1 MESTLQWLIS
11 RCRVLLYGERIFFGV
26 VPVCKIFLDS
36 HCKTPRQGFFF
47 RIKTGNFFHTMD
59 AIFLLYRGGDCMSEG
74 EVQEPEVLLEN
85 YGTTAL
91 PAASDAPIHCLTII
105 GQIEGHMILPQSNKT
120 TKYEHLI
127 PQLVA
132 IEQDEKVKG
141 VLIVLNT
148 AGGDVESGLAI
159 AEAIRGLSKPKV
171 SIVMGGGHSIGVPIA
186 VASDYSFIAPSA
198 TMTIH
203 PVRLTGMVIG
213 VPATMEYMERMQD
226 RVVAFVT
233 DNSHIDEQ
241 TFRRLM
247 LTVGEL
253 SQDIGTVIVGK
264 KAVEYGLIDEVG
276 SIHEAMHK
284 LNALID
290 EREAACHD

>member
-1 MESTLQWLIS
+1 MAEEQ
-11 RCRVLLYGERIFFGV
+11 
-26 VPVCKIFLDS
+26 
-36 HCKTPRQGFFF
+36 
-47 RIKTGNFFHTMD
+47 N
-59 AIFLLYRGGDCMSEG
+59 
-74 EVQEPEVLLEN
+74 QEPEVLLEN

-91 PAASDAPIHCLTII
+91 PIPESTPIHCLTII
-105 GQIEGHMILPQSNKT
+105 GQIEGHMILPQNNKT

-127 PQLVA
+127 PQLIA
-132 IEQDEKVKG
+132 IEQDPEVKG
-141 VLIVLNT
+141 VLIILNT

-213 VPATMEYMERMQD
+213 VPATMEYIERMQD

-233 DNSHIDEQ
+233 ANSHIDER
-241 TFRRLM
+241 TFRQMM

-253 SQDIGTVIVGK
+253 SQDNGTVIVGK
-264 KAVEYGLIDEVG
+264 KAVECGLIDEVG
-276 SIHEAMHK
+276 SIKEAMAK
-284 LNALID
+284 LNAMIE
-290 EREAACHD
+290 EREAKQDD

>member
-1 MESTLQWLIS
+1 MYDKNSQA
-11 RCRVLLYGERIFFGV
+11 IFQEGANNINQNQAEENSGGNSSQNGTEDQPQTAEHGV
-26 VPVCKIFLDS
+26 VNSGPI
-36 HCKTPRQGFFF
+36 
-47 RIKTGNFFHTMD
+47 RI
-59 AIFLLYRGGDCMSEG
+59 I
-74 EVQEPEVLLEN
+74 
-85 YGTTAL
+85 
-91 PAASDAPIHCLTII
+91 TII
-105 GQIEGHMILPQSNKT
+105 GQIEGHMILPQNNKT

-127 PQLVA
+127 PQLIA
-132 IEQDEKVKG
+132 IEQDPEVKG
-141 VLIVLNT
+141 VLIILNT

-159 AEAIRGLSKPKV
+159 AEAIRGLCKPKV

-213 VPATMEYMERMQD
+213 VPATMEYIERMQD

-233 DNSHIDEQ
+233 ANSHIDER
-241 TFRRLM
+241 TFRQMM

-264 KAVEYGLIDEVG
+264 KAVECGLIDEVG
-276 SIHEAMHK
+276 SIKEAMAK
-284 LNALID
+284 LNAMIE
-290 EREAACHD
+290 EREAKQDD

>member
-1 MESTLQWLIS
+1 
-11 RCRVLLYGERIFFGV
+11 
-26 VPVCKIFLDS
+26 
-36 HCKTPRQGFFF
+36 
-47 RIKTGNFFHTMD
+47 
-59 AIFLLYRGGDCMSEG
+59 MSE
-74 EVQEPEVLLEN
+74 EQNQEPEVLLES
-85 YGTTAL
+85 YGTTDL
-91 PAASDAPIHCLTII
+91 PVPESTPIHCLTII
-105 GQIEGHMILPQSNKT
+105 GQIEGHMILPQNNKT

-127 PQLVA
+127 PQMIA
-132 IEQDEKVKG
+132 IEQDPEVKG
-141 VLIVLNT
+141 VLVILNT

-186 VASDYSFIAPSA
+186 VAGDYTFIAPSA

-213 VPATMEYMERMQD
+213 VPATMEYIERMQD

-233 DNSHIDEQ
+233 ANSHIDEQ

-264 KAVEYGLIDEVG
+264 KVVECGLIDEVG
-276 SIHEAMHK
+276 SIKEAMAK
-284 LNALID
+284 LHEMI
-290 EREAACHD
+290 EQREAEQHD

>member
-1 MESTLQWLIS
+1 
-11 RCRVLLYGERIFFGV
+11 
-26 VPVCKIFLDS
+26 
-36 HCKTPRQGFFF
+36 
-47 RIKTGNFFHTMD
+47 
-59 AIFLLYRGGDCMSEG
+59 MSE
-74 EVQEPEVLLEN
+74 EQNQEPEVLLEN

-91 PAASDAPIHCLTII
+91 PVPESTPIHCLTII
-105 GQIEGHMILPQSNKT
+105 GQIEGHMILPQNNKT

-127 PQLVA
+127 PQLIA
-132 IEQDEKVKG
+132 IEQDDEVKG
-141 VLIVLNT
+141 VLVILNT

-159 AEAIRGLSKPKV
+159 AEAIRGLSKPTV

-203 PVRLTGMVIG
+203 PVRLNGMVIG
-213 VPATMEYMERMQD
+213 VPATMEYIERMQD

-233 DNSHIDEQ
+233 ANSHIDDQ
-241 TFRRLM
+241 TFRNLM

-264 KAVEYGLIDEVG
+264 KAVECGLIDEVG
-276 SIHEAMHK
+276 SIREAMKK
-284 LNALID
+284 LNELIAAGEDGRD
-290 EREAACHD
+290 E

>member
-1 MESTLQWLIS
+1 MAEEQ
-11 RCRVLLYGERIFFGV
+11 
-26 VPVCKIFLDS
+26 
-36 HCKTPRQGFFF
+36 
-47 RIKTGNFFHTMD
+47 N
-59 AIFLLYRGGDCMSEG
+59 
-74 EVQEPEVLLEN
+74 QEPEVLLEN

-91 PAASDAPIHCLTII
+91 PIPESTPIHCLTII
-105 GQIEGHMILPQSNKT
+105 GQIEGHMILPQNNKT

-127 PQLVA
+127 PQLIA
-132 IEQDEKVKG
+132 IEQDPEVKG
-141 VLIVLNT
+141 VLIILNT

-186 VASDYSFIAPSA
+186 VSSDYSFIAPSA

-213 VPATMEYMERMQD
+213 VPATMEYIERMQD

-233 DNSHIDEQ
+233 ANSHIDER
-241 TFRRLM
+241 TFRQLM

-264 KAVEYGLIDEVG
+264 KAVECGLIDEVG
-276 SIHEAMHK
+276 SIKEAMVK
-284 LNALID
+284 LNTMIE
-290 EREAACHD
+290 EREAKQND

>member
-1 MESTLQWLIS
+1 MLI
-11 RCRVLLYGERIFFGV
+11 I
-26 VPVCKIFLDS
+26 
-36 HCKTPRQGFFF
+36 
-47 RIKTGNFFHTMD
+47 
-59 AIFLLYRGGDCMSEG
+59 
-74 EVQEPEVLLEN
+74 
-85 YGTTAL
+85 
-91 PAASDAPIHCLTII
+91 
-105 GQIEGHMILPQSNKT
+105 
-120 TKYEHLI
+120 
-127 PQLVA
+127 
-132 IEQDEKVKG
+132 
-141 VLIVLNT
+141 LNT

-213 VPATMEYMERMQD
+213 VPATMEYIERMQD

-233 DNSHIDEQ
+233 ANSHIDER
-241 TFRRLM
+241 TFRQLM

-264 KAVEYGLIDEVG
+264 KAVECGLIDEVG
-276 SIHEAMHK
+276 SIKEAMTK
-284 LNALID
+284 LNAMIE
-290 EREAACHD
+290 ERERGQHD

>member
-1 MESTLQWLIS
+1 MAEEQS
-11 RCRVLLYGERIFFGV
+11 
-26 VPVCKIFLDS
+26 
-36 HCKTPRQGFFF
+36 
-47 RIKTGNFFHTMD
+47 
-59 AIFLLYRGGDCMSEG
+59 
-74 EVQEPEVLLEN
+74 QEPEVLLEN

-91 PAASDAPIHCLTII
+91 PIPESTPIHCLTII
-105 GQIEGHMILPQSNKT
+105 GQIEGHMILPQNNKT

-127 PQLVA
+127 PQLIA
-132 IEQDEKVKG
+132 IEQDPEVKG
-141 VLIVLNT
+141 VLIILNT

-213 VPATMEYMERMQD
+213 VPATMEYIERMQD

-233 DNSHIDEQ
+233 ANSHIDEK
-241 TFRRLM
+241 TFRQLM

-264 KAVEYGLIDEVG
+264 KAVECGLIDEVG
-276 SIHEAMHK
+276 SIKEAMTK
-284 LNALID
+284 LNAMIE
-290 EREAACHD
+290 EREREQHD

>member
-1 MESTLQWLIS
+1 
-11 RCRVLLYGERIFFGV
+11 
-26 VPVCKIFLDS
+26 
-36 HCKTPRQGFFF
+36 
-47 RIKTGNFFHTMD
+47 
-59 AIFLLYRGGDCMSEG
+59 MSDEKN
-74 EVQEPEVLLEN
+74 QEPETLIED

-91 PAASDAPIHCLTII
+91 PVPENTPIHCLTII
-105 GQIEGHMILPQSNKT
+105 GQIEGHMILPQNNKT

-127 PQLVA
+127 PQLIA
-132 IEQDEKVKG
+132 IEQDTDVKG
-141 VLIVLNT
+141 VLIILNT

-203 PVRLTGMVIG
+203 PVRLNGMVIG
-213 VPATMEYMERMQD
+213 VPATMEYIERMQD

-233 DNSHIDEQ
+233 ANSHIDED
-241 TFRRLM
+241 TFRKLM

-264 KAVEYGLIDEVG
+264 KAVDCGLIDEVG
-276 SIHEAMHK
+276 SIKEAMAK
-284 LNALID
+284 LYELID
-290 EREAACHD
+290 EQEDEQNG

>member
-1 MESTLQWLIS
+1 
-11 RCRVLLYGERIFFGV
+11 
-26 VPVCKIFLDS
+26 
-36 HCKTPRQGFFF
+36 
-47 RIKTGNFFHTMD
+47 
-59 AIFLLYRGGDCMSEG
+59 MSE
-74 EVQEPEVLLEN
+74 EQNQEPEVLLEN

-91 PAASDAPIHCLTII
+91 PVPESTPIHCLTII
-105 GQIEGHMILPQSNKT
+105 GQIEGHMILPQNNKT

-127 PQLVA
+127 PQLIA
-132 IEQDEKVKG
+132 IEQDDDVKG
-141 VLIVLNT
+141 VLVILNT

-159 AEAIRGLSKPKV
+159 AEAIRGLSKPTV

-203 PVRLTGMVIG
+203 PVRLNGMVIG
-213 VPATMEYMERMQD
+213 VPATMEYIERMQD

-233 DNSHIDEQ
+233 ANSHIDDQ
-241 TFRRLM
+241 TFRNLM

-264 KAVEYGLIDEVG
+264 KAVECGLIDEVG
-276 SIHEAMHK
+276 SIREAMKK
-284 LNALID
+284 LNELIAARED
-290 EREAACHD
+290 EQNE

>member
-1 MESTLQWLIS
+1 ML
-11 RCRVLLYGERIFFGV
+11 
-26 VPVCKIFLDS
+26 
-36 HCKTPRQGFFF
+36 
-47 RIKTGNFFHTMD
+47 
-59 AIFLLYRGGDCMSEG
+59 
-74 EVQEPEVLLEN
+74 
-85 YGTTAL
+85 
-91 PAASDAPIHCLTII
+91 
-105 GQIEGHMILPQSNKT
+105 LPQNNKT
-120 TKYEHLI
+120 TKYEHII

-132 IEQDEKVKG
+132 LEQDADVKG

-198 TMTIH
+198 SMTIH

-213 VPATMEYMERMQD
+213 VPATMEYIERMQD

-233 DNSHIDEQ
+233 ENSRIDEE
-241 TFRRLM
+241 TFRSLM

-253 SQDIGTVIVGK
+253 SQDIGSVVVGR
-264 KAVEYGLIDEVG
+264 KAVECGLIDAVG
-276 SIHEAMHK
+276 SIREAMQK
-284 LNALID
+284 LNEMIE
-290 EREAACHD
+290 EREADTNG

>member
-1 MESTLQWLIS
+1 
-11 RCRVLLYGERIFFGV
+11 
-26 VPVCKIFLDS
+26 
-36 HCKTPRQGFFF
+36 
-47 RIKTGNFFHTMD
+47 
-59 AIFLLYRGGDCMSEG
+59 
-74 EVQEPEVLLEN
+74 
-85 YGTTAL
+85 
-91 PAASDAPIHCLTII
+91 
-105 GQIEGHMILPQSNKT
+105 
-120 TKYEHLI
+120 
-127 PQLVA
+127 
-132 IEQDEKVKG
+132 
-141 VLIVLNT
+141 
-148 AGGDVESGLAI
+148 
-159 AEAIRGLSKPKV
+159 
-171 SIVMGGGHSIGVPIA
+171 
-186 VASDYSFIAPSA
+186 
-198 TMTIH
+198 
-203 PVRLTGMVIG
+203 
-213 VPATMEYMERMQD
+213 MERMQD

>member
-1 MESTLQWLIS
+1 MAEEQ
-11 RCRVLLYGERIFFGV
+11 
-26 VPVCKIFLDS
+26 
-36 HCKTPRQGFFF
+36 
-47 RIKTGNFFHTMD
+47 N
-59 AIFLLYRGGDCMSEG
+59 
-74 EVQEPEVLLEN
+74 QEPEVLLEN

-91 PAASDAPIHCLTII
+91 PIPESTPIHCLTII
-105 GQIEGHMILPQSNKT
+105 GQIEGHMILPQNNTT

-127 PQLVA
+127 PQLIA
-132 IEQDEKVKG
+132 IEQDPEVKG
-141 VLIVLNT
+141 VLIILNT

-213 VPATMEYMERMQD
+213 VPATMEYIERMQD

-233 DNSHIDEQ
+233 ANSHIDER
-241 TFRRLM
+241 TFRQMM

-264 KAVEYGLIDEVG
+264 KAVECGLIDEVG
-276 SIHEAMHK
+276 SIKEAMAK
-284 LNALID
+284 LNAMIE
-290 EREAACHD
+290 EREAKQDD